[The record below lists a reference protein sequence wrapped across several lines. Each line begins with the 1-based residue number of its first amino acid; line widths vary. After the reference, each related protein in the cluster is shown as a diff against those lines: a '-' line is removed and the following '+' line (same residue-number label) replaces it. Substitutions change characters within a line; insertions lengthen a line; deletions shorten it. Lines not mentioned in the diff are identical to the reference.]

1 LTLSQMRRKT
11 DRIGFLLLGYIHLRG
26 VADKVDPNKITTL
39 QMPLKEYCLNNEV
52 DEIVLAI
59 DDSRK
64 SFPVQELLDCK
75 MSGIE
80 ITDLASFFE
89 RESGKVKLDLLKP
102 SWLILSGGFKKNV
115 YTAIVKRIFDV
126 SVSLI
131 VLFLTWPFMLFSVC
145 AIKIEDGLAAPVIY
159 KQIRIGEDGKPYF
172 VLKFRSMRI
181 DAEKAGK
188 AKWADKNDTRITKVG
203 SIIRKTRFDE
213 LPQLFN
219 VLRGEMSFVGP
230 RPERPEFVIKL
241 SEKIPYYSERHRVKP
256 GITGWA
262 QIRYPYGS
270 SDKDAVEKLQY
281 DLYYIKNYSLFMD
294 FLIMLQTAEVIFF
307 GKGAR

>member
-1 LTLSQMRRKT
+1 
-11 DRIGFLLLGYIHLRG
+11 LLGYIHLRG
-26 VADKVDPNKITTL
+26 VDDKVDKNKIINL
-39 QMPLKEYCLNNEV
+39 QMPLKEYCLINEI

-59 DDSRK
+59 DDRRK
-64 SFPVQELLDCK
+64 NFPIQELLDCK
-75 MSGIE
+75 MSGVE

-102 SWLILSGGFKKNV
+102 SWLILNGGFKKNV
-115 YTAIVKRIFDV
+115 YTAIIKRTFDV
-126 SVSLI
+126 SVSL
-131 VLFLTWPFMLFSVC
+131 VLLFITWPFMLLTIC
-145 AIKIEDGLAAPVIY
+145 AIKIEDGLTSPVMY
-159 KQIRIGEDGKPYF
+159 KQIRIGEDGKPFY
-172 VLKFRSMRI
+172 VLKFRSMLV
-181 DAEKAGK
+181 DAENSGK
-188 AKWADKNDTRITKVG
+188 AKWAEKNDTRITKVG
-203 SIIRKTRFDE
+203 LLIRRARLDE

-219 VLRGEMSFVGP
+219 VLKGEMSFVGP

-262 QIRYPYGS
+262 QIHYPYGA
-270 SDKDAVEKLQY
+270 SDKDAIEKLQF